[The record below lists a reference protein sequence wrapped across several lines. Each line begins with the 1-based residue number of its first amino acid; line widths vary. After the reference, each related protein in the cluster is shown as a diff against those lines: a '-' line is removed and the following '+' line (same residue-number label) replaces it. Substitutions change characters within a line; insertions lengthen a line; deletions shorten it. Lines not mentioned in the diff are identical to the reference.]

1 MLGCCFSPS
10 TVIEPSKI
18 PKAVPINKPLNTVV
32 STAQLPSPP
41 PPPPVLIKPVP
52 TLTQSP
58 PSQPSSVPSVPLA
71 PSNEEDFSDMPPL
84 VSADDIPTYPDS
96 EVVFA
101 HFVNMFENIT
111 CSTTKC
117 NDRIYIKYEAYN
129 GSLDIV
135 VYKNGDTKFIS
146 LNDHSIELD
155 VFNHIENVTPTVVP
169 QTTNITFKNE
179 TTIHLVCP
187 MNIVVRALSDNLYN
201 KDYDTFDDE
210 DEDEADKPMHI
221 ETEEVEAEAEPVEE
235 STYSSKGLLYFLSIT
250 LVGLGFALPYKTYYE
265 LMRSSS

>member
-1 MLGCCFSPS
+1 
-10 TVIEPSKI
+10 
-18 PKAVPINKPLNTVV
+18 
-32 STAQLPSPP
+32 
-41 PPPPVLIKPVP
+41 
-52 TLTQSP
+52 
-58 PSQPSSVPSVPLA
+58 VPSA
-71 PSNEEDFSDMPPL
+71 PSNEEDYSDMPPL

-117 NDRIYIKYEAYN
+117 NDRIYIKYEAHN

-179 TTIHLVCP
+179 TTIYLVCP

-210 DEDEADKPMHI
+210 DEPMHI
-221 ETEEVEAEAEPVEE
+221 ETEEVEAEPVEE
-235 STYSSKGLLYFLSIT
+235 RTYSSKGLLYFLSIT